1 MPRNGCW
8 AKIAGAPNNELQR
21 TRIIRTAE
29 HLVIQTAMISNPERT
44 TLLSSVGWVDRD
56 AVWRFDVAACR
67 HETIPLGS
75 GARYLSLHS
84 SGSDRFSVAHH
95 FDGARFEVT
104 VRSFSSPGEVL
115 ARAEVQEGGN
125 KVIGDAREW
134 KDVPHLYVEYLA
146 FAPWKDF
153 VLIKLS
159 PLMGQIQ
166 VQRLE
171 WYDDKYDKGYQGVIG
186 VLELPGEDSALISV
200 QRSSQLVL
208 HDLQTGRQR
217 RSIDLAGRGG
227 NPRLELRNS
236 GKEIWASDYDTLVVI
251 QREDWR
257 VVRKARLQSAGA
269 GTQQFIGDFSF
280 APDEDTCAVA
290 RPFSGDV
297 VGIDAATFK
306 IKLSARLGRQPLEMA
321 ALPRGEVVARDWK
334 TGDFLHGK
342 LERRWFAGWR

>member
-1 MPRNGCW
+1 M
-8 AKIAGAPNNELQR
+8 
-21 TRIIRTAE
+21 
-29 HLVIQTAMISNPERT
+29 MISNPGRT

-56 AVWRFDVAACR
+56 ALWRFDVAAGR
-67 HETIPLGS
+67 YETIPLGS

-84 SGSDRFSVAHH
+84 SGSDRFSAAHH

-115 ARAEVQEGGN
+115 ARAEIQEAGN
-125 KVIGDAREW
+125 KITGDASAW

-153 VLIKLS
+153 VLVKLS
-159 PLMGQIQ
+159 PSMGQIQ

-171 WYDDKYDKGYQGVIG
+171 WYDERYDKGYQGVIG
-186 VLELPGEDSALISV
+186 VLALPGEDAALISV
-200 QRSSQLVL
+200 QRSSRLIL
-208 HDLQTGRQR
+208 HDLQTGTER

-227 NPRLELRNS
+227 NPSLELRNS
-236 GKEIWASDYDTLVVI
+236 GKEIWASDYDTLVVVK
-251 QREDWR
+251 REDWR
-257 VVRKARLQSAGA
+257 VTRRVRLQGAGA

-280 APDEDTCAVA
+280 APEEDTCAVA

-297 VGIDAATFK
+297 VGIDVATLK
-306 IKLSARLGRQPLEMA
+306 VKHSARLGRQPLKLA

-334 TGDFLHGK
+334 TGDLLLGK

>member
-1 MPRNGCW
+1 
-8 AKIAGAPNNELQR
+8 
-21 TRIIRTAE
+21 
-29 HLVIQTAMISNPERT
+29 MISNRERT
-44 TLLSSVGWVDRD
+44 TLLSSLGWVDRD
-56 AVWRFDVAACR
+56 AVWRFDVSGGR
-67 HETIPLGS
+67 HETIPLSS

-84 SGSDRFSVAHH
+84 SGSGRFSVAHH

-115 ARAEVQEGGN
+115 ARAVVQEGEN
-125 KVIGDAREW
+125 KLIGDASEW
-134 KDVPHLYVEYLA
+134 KGAPHLYVEYLA

-200 QRSSQLVL
+200 QRSSKLIL
-208 HDLQTGRQR
+208 HDLRTGRQR

-227 NPRLELRNS
+227 NPRLELRNG

-257 VVRKARLQSAGA
+257 ITRRARLQGAGA
-269 GTQQFIGDFSF
+269 GTQQFMGEFSF
-280 APDEDTCAVA
+280 APDEDICAVA
-290 RPFSGDV
+290 RPFSGDIL
-297 VGIDAATFK
+297 GIDAATLK
-306 IKLSARLGRQPLEMA
+306 VKLSARLGRQPLKLA

-334 TGDFLHGK
+334 TGDLLRGK
-342 LERRWFAGWR
+342 LARRWFARWR